1 MKIEELK
8 KILDPAVYELLE
20 SKVQLQRRYANI
32 EFKIME
38 LTDTTARIRISQE
51 MSFHRNH
58 FDNDRLYEIALE
70 TFQEALVPRIVSVN
84 TIAYIESL
92 ADVINSDFL
101 SGVLRKNKVKNK
113 DIQAE
118 LGLHKTN
125 ISAWINGKRPMSKTV
140 RNMFYW
146 YLKAKGWIEN

>member
-32 EFKIME
+32 EFKILE
-38 LTDTTARIRISQE
+38 LTDTTARIRISQD

-70 TFQEALVPRIVSVN
+70 TFQEALAPRIVSVN
-84 TIAYIESL
+84 TIAYIESP
-92 ADVINSDFL
+92 ADVIDSDYL